1 MVSVAIDGPA
11 GAGKSTIAK
20 AVSERLGFTY
30 VDTGALYRAIGL
42 HMLNLGIDLKND
54 ELICSALSGL
64 KINLI
69 FKDGV
74 QQVIL
79 CGEDVSDLIR
89 TPSVSMAASQISQ
102 NQEVRKFLLNLQ
114 REIALKSNVLMD
126 GRDIGTVVLPNADVK
141 IFLTASAEARA
152 RRRYEELIKKGIK
165 DSYEKVLSD
174 IKLRDYYDSHR
185 EIAPLIPA
193 KDSVIIDTTKYT
205 LEESIDKIENVIKER
220 LVWNK
225 KDGFMN

>member
-220 LVWNK
+220 LV
-225 KDGFMN
+225 

>member
-141 IFLTASAEARA
+141 IFLTASSFSTLNIKCSSKFS
-152 RRRYEELIKKGIK
+152 LINF
-165 DSYEKVLSD
+165 
-174 IKLRDYYDSHR
+174 
-185 EIAPLIPA
+185 
-193 KDSVIIDTTKYT
+193 
-205 LEESIDKIENVIKER
+205 SIV
-220 LVWNK
+220 
-225 KDGFMN
+225 